1 MVYPPLEPLNITLCI
16 CIYIFLVGKELETKR
31 GDVSFAKD
39 CEIQELQI
47 VLADVEN
54 QLLLAKQEKRQYSR
68 KCTVLEEQ
76 IEELKDE
83 LCFFKDERDELSRN
97 FELKKQQWDREKED
111 FLIHTTKLAIALED
125 ADNRQAL
132 TEIDR
137 SRYSNQN
144 HDLTEQREELKNKS
158 RMQSSEDKIIDLSR
172 KWEDSEMQ
180 QMLNNSQ
187 CLRRM
192 KDLERQNKEL
202 EVKLEEMKTQLNDR
216 TERDETRSF
225 IECKK
230 LEQEIQTYKIKLDR
244 FKEDRTSILKEF
256 HKLEHLLGWER
267 TLLSRKEDELEKV
280 KAKLDRAESD
290 KGQYSKKYNDLKQ
303 QTELNSKSQ
312 CVHRHEHFRNLKE
325 KLKLERDQWSMK
337 EKDFGKEKTELKK
350 ALEDAKNL
358 QERTE
363 SDKSKYF
370 EKCNYL
376 QQEIEELKNEL
387 QCSKDERNKT
397 SRNFEQQLKIEK
409 ENWSRKEEDF
419 VKEKKVLKTA
429 LGDAENKLEIAET
442 GKSQY
447 SQKCDH
453 LEKQLV
459 ELESELQCFKY
470 ERKELS
476 RNFVRQLK
484 LEKEQW
490 LGREKDFDIEKTEL
504 EKALVDANNQLEIAE
519 TDKSHYLNECN
530 YLNQQKA
537 KLEKK
542 LHCSEE
548 ERKELVEELKDLKT
562 QKTLNEGQCSRK
574 VKDLE
579 KKNQDLET
587 KLSDLNTKKEC
598 AERDRDQNSILCK
611 NLKQQLQTLEIAFK
625 RFKDK
630 DKNLSSKCCDVDQQ
644 LQRERGQ
651 WSKKEKDFGREKS
664 VIENALAKKKSL
676 LERAESEKSQY
687 SKKCNDL
694 QQKIEELKNKLRCSE
709 KSELSLRNIKQ
720 QLELEKKQWLR
731 RENDFNK
738 ERTALKAALKGA
750 KEPTRTY

>member
-31 GDVSFAKD
+31 GDVSFEKD
-39 CEIQELQI
+39 CEIRELQN

-54 QLLLAKQEKRQYSR
+54 QPLLAKEEKCQY
-68 KCTVLEEQ
+68 CTDLEEQ
-76 IEELKDE
+76 IEELKHK
-83 LCFFKDERDELSRN
+83 LWIFKDEWDKLSRN
-97 FELKKQQWDREKED
+97 FELKKQQWEREKED
-111 FLIHTTKLAIALED
+111 FLIHTTKLATALED
-125 ADNRQAL
+125 ANNRQAL

-137 SRYSNQN
+137 SRNSNQN
-144 HDLTEQREELKNKS
+144 HDLTEQREELKNES
-158 RMQSSEDKIIDLSR
+158 RMQSSKDKIIDLSR
-172 KWEDSEMQ
+172 KWKDSEMQ
-180 QMLNNSQ
+180 QTLNNSQ
-187 CLRRM
+187 SSTRM

-230 LEQEIQTYKIKLDR
+230 LEEEIKTYKMKLHR
-244 FKEDRTSILKEF
+244 FTEERRRIVSKFGT
-256 HKLEHLLGWER
+256 LEEQFQWER
-267 TLLSRKEDELEKV
+267 TLLSRKEDELKNV

-303 QTELNSKSQ
+303 ETELNRKSQ
-312 CVHRHEHFRNLKE
+312 CVNRHEHLRKFE
-325 KLKLERDQWSMK
+325 EQLKLERVQWSMK
-337 EKDFGKEKTELKK
+337 EKDFGKEKTRLKK

-363 SDKSKYF
+363 SDKSEYF

-376 QQEIEELKNEL
+376 QQEIEELRNEL

-419 VKEKKVLKTA
+419 VKEKTVLKTA
-429 LGDAENKLEIAET
+429 LGDAKNQLEIAKTE
-442 GKSQY
+442 KSQY
-447 SQKCDH
+447 SQKCDN
-453 LEKQLV
+453 LEKLLV
-459 ELESELQCFKY
+459 ELESELQSSEDK
-470 ERKELS
+470 RKELS
-476 RNFVRQLK
+476 RNFLRQQK

-490 LGREKDFDIEKTEL
+490 LRREKDFVKEKTEL
-504 EKALVDANNQLEIAE
+504 EKALEDANNQLEIAE
-519 TDKSHYLNECN
+519 TDKSDYLNECN
-530 YLNQQKA
+530 DLNQQKA

-548 ERKELVEELKDLKT
+548 ERKELVEELKDLKMQQT
-562 QKTLNEGQCSRK
+562 FNEGQCSRK

-579 KKNQDLET
+579 KKNQELET

-598 AERDRDQNSILCK
+598 AERDRAQKSILCK
-611 NLKQQLQTLEIAFK
+611 NLKQQLQSLEITFK
-625 RFKDK
+625 RCKDK

-644 LQRERGQ
+644 LKRERGQ

-676 LERAESEKSQY
+676 LERAESEKSHY
-687 SKKCNDL
+687 SKMCNDL
-694 QQKIEELKNKLRCSE
+694 QQKIEELTNKLRCSE
-709 KSELSLRNIKQ
+709 KSELSLRTIKQ
-720 QLELEKKQWLR
+720 RLELEREQWLR

-750 KEPTRTY
+750 KVPTRTY

>member
-1 MVYPPLEPLNITLCI
+1 MWLLVHPPLEPLNITLCI
-16 CIYIFLVGKELETKR
+16 CIYIFLVGKQVETKR

-39 CEIQELQI
+39 CDIEALQI
-47 VLADVEN
+47 ALADVGN
-54 QLLLAKQEKRQYSR
+54 QLSLAEEENLQYFR
-68 KCTVLEEQ
+68 KCTDLEKQ
-76 IEELKDE
+76 IEDLKN
-83 LCFFKDERDELSRN
+83 ERNEDSRN
-97 FELKKQQWDREKED
+97 FELIKTQWARKEED
-111 FLIHTTKLAIALED
+111 FVIRTIKLENALED
-125 ADNRQAL
+125 ANNRQAL

-144 HDLTEQREELKNKS
+144 HDLTEHREELKSKS
-158 RMQSSEDKIIDLSR
+158 RMQSSKDKINDLSR
-172 KWEDSEMQ
+172 KWEDSAMQ
-180 QMLNNSQ
+180 QMLNSSQ
-187 CLRRM
+187 CLTRM
-192 KDLERQNKEL
+192 KDLERQKKEL

-230 LEQEIQTYKIKLDR
+230 LEEEIQTYKAKLDW
-244 FKEDRTSILKEF
+244 FKEDRRRILSKCNT
-256 HKLEHLLGWER
+256 LQDQLWWER
-267 TLLSRKEDELEKV
+267 DELENV

-312 CVHRHEHFRNLKE
+312 CVDRHEHLRNLE
-325 KLKLERDQWSMK
+325 EQLKLERRQWLMK
-337 EKDFGKEKTELKK
+337 EKDFGKEKTRLKK

-397 SRNFEQQLKIEK
+397 SRNFEQQLKIQK
-409 ENWSRKEEDF
+409 ENRSRKEEDF
-419 VKEKKVLKTA
+419 VKEKTVLKNA
-429 LGDAENKLEIAET
+429 LGDAENQLETAET
-442 GKSQY
+442 EKSQY

-459 ELESELQCFKY
+459 ELESELQSFKDQ
-470 ERKELS
+470 RKELS

-484 LEKEQW
+484 LAKEEW
-490 LGREKDFDIEKTEL
+490 LRKEKDFVKEKTDL
-504 EKALVDANNQLEIAE
+504 EKALKDANNQLEIAE
-519 TDKSHYLNECN
+519 THKSHYLNESN
-530 YLNQQKA
+530 DLNQQKA
-537 KLEKK
+537 NLEKE

-548 ERKELVEELKDLKT
+548 ERKELVEELKDLKM

-574 VKDLE
+574 VQDLE
-579 KKNQDLET
+579 KKNQELET

-598 AERDRDQNSILCK
+598 AERDRVQKSILCK

-630 DKNLSSKCCDVDQQ
+630 DKNLSSKCGDVDQQ
-644 LQRERGQ
+644 LKRERGQ

-694 QQKIEELKNKLRCSE
+694 QQKIEELQNKLRCSE

-720 QLELEKKQWLR
+720 RLELEKGQWLR

-738 ERTALKAALKGA
+738 EIIALKAALKGA

>member
-1 MVYPPLEPLNITLCI
+1 MWLLVHPPLEPLNITLCI
-16 CIYIFLVGKELETKR
+16 CIYIFLVGREVETKR
-31 GDVSFAKD
+31 RDVSFTKD
-39 CEIQELQI
+39 CDIQALQI

-54 QLLLAKQEKRQYSR
+54 QLLLAEEEKRQYFR
-68 KCTVLEEQ
+68 KCTDLEKQ
-76 IEELKDE
+76 IEDLKNE
-83 LCFFKDERDELSRN
+83 MKEGSRN
-97 FELKKQQWDREKED
+97 FERIKKQWARKEED
-111 FLIHTTKLAIALED
+111 FVIRIRTIKLENELED
-125 ADNRQAL
+125 ANNRQAL

-158 RMQSSEDKIIDLSR
+158 RMQSSKDKINDLSR

-180 QMLNNSQ
+180 QMLNSSQ
-187 CLRRM
+187 CLTRM

-230 LEQEIQTYKIKLDR
+230 LEEEIQTYKLKLHR
-244 FKEDRTSILKEF
+244 VKEDSRRKFYT
-256 HKLEHLLGWER
+256 LEEQLRWER
-267 TLLSRKEDELEKV
+267 TLLSRKEHELENV
-280 KAKLDRAESD
+280 KAKLDRAQGD

-312 CVHRHEHFRNLKE
+312 CVDRHEYLRNLE
-325 KLKLERDQWSMK
+325 ERLKLERGQWSMK
-337 EKDFGKEKTELKK
+337 DKDFGKEKTRLKK

-397 SRNFEQQLKIEK
+397 SRNFEQQLKIQK
-409 ENWSRKEEDF
+409 ENWSRQEEDF
-419 VKEKKVLKTA
+419 VKDKTVLKNA
-429 LGDAENKLEIAET
+429 LGDAENQLEIAET
-442 GKSQY
+442 EKSQY

-459 ELESELQCFKY
+459 ELESELQRFKDQ
-470 ERKELS
+470 RKELS
-476 RNFVRQLK
+476 RNSVLQLK
-484 LEKEQW
+484 LVKEQW
-490 LGREKDFDIEKTEL
+490 LRKEKDFVKEKTDL
-504 EKALVDANNQLEIAE
+504 EKVLKDANNQLEIAE
-519 TDKSHYLNECN
+519 THKSHYLNECN
-530 YLNQQKA
+530 DLNQQKVN
-537 KLEKK
+537 LEKE

-548 ERKELVEELKDLKT
+548 ERKELVEELKDLKM

-574 VKDLE
+574 VQDLE
-579 KKNQDLET
+579 KKNQELET

-598 AERDRDQNSILCK
+598 AEHERAQTSILCK

-625 RFKDK
+625 GLKDK

-644 LQRERGQ
+644 LKRERGQ

-664 VIENALAKKKSL
+664 MIENALAKKKSL

-694 QQKIEELKNKLRCSE
+694 QQKIEELQNKLRCSE

-720 QLELEKKQWLR
+720 RLELEKEQWLR

>member
-1 MVYPPLEPLNITLCI
+1 MWLLVHPPLEPLNITLCI
-16 CIYIFLVGKELETKR
+16 CIYIFLVGIQVETKR
-31 GDVSFAKD
+31 GDVSFTKD
-39 CEIQELQI
+39 YDIQALQI

-54 QLLLAKQEKRQYSR
+54 QLSLAEEENLQYFR
-68 KCTVLEEQ
+68 KCTDLEKQ
-76 IEELKDE
+76 IEDLKN
-83 LCFFKDERDELSRN
+83 ERNEDSRN
-97 FELKKQQWDREKED
+97 FELIKKQWARKEED
-111 FLIHTTKLAIALED
+111 FVKRTIKLENALED
-125 ADNRQAL
+125 ANNRQAL

-144 HDLTEQREELKNKS
+144 HDLTEHREELKSKS
-158 RMQSSEDKIIDLSR
+158 RMQSSKDKINDLSR
-172 KWEDSEMQ
+172 KWEDSAMQ
-180 QMLNNSQ
+180 QMLNSSQ
-187 CLRRM
+187 CLTRM
-192 KDLERQNKEL
+192 KDLERQKKEL

-225 IECKK
+225 VECKK
-230 LEQEIQTYKIKLDR
+230 LEEEIKTYKAKLDW
-244 FKEDRTSILKEF
+244 FKEDRRRILSNYNTL
-256 HKLEHLLGWER
+256 HNQLWWER
-267 TLLSRKEDELEKV
+267 DELENV

-312 CVHRHEHFRNLKE
+312 CVDRHEHLRNLE
-325 KLKLERDQWSMK
+325 EQLKLERGQWSMK
-337 EKDFGKEKTELKK
+337 EKDFGKEKTRLKK

-397 SRNFEQQLKIEK
+397 SRNFEQQLKIQK
-409 ENWSRKEEDF
+409 ENRSRKEEDF
-419 VKEKKVLKTA
+419 VKEKTGLKNA
-429 LGDAENKLEIAET
+429 LEDAENQLETAET
-442 GKSQY
+442 EKSQY

-459 ELESELQCFKY
+459 ELESELQSFKDQ
-470 ERKELS
+470 RKELS

-484 LEKEQW
+484 LAKEQW
-490 LGREKDFDIEKTEL
+490 LRKEKDFVKEKTDL
-504 EKALVDANNQLEIAE
+504 EKALKDANNQLEIAE
-519 TDKSHYLNECN
+519 THKSHYLNESN
-530 YLNQQKA
+530 DLNQQKA
-537 KLEKK
+537 NLEKE

-548 ERKELVEELKDLKT
+548 ERKELVEELKDLKM

-574 VKDLE
+574 VQDLE
-579 KKNQDLET
+579 KKNQELET

-598 AERDRDQNSILCK
+598 AERDRAQKSILCK

-630 DKNLSSKCCDVDQQ
+630 DKNLSSKCGDVDQQ
-644 LQRERGQ
+644 LKRERGQ

-694 QQKIEELKNKLRCSE
+694 QQKIEELQNKLRCSE

-720 QLELEKKQWLR
+720 RLELEKGQWLR

-738 ERTALKAALKGA
+738 EIIALKAALKGA